1 MVFHFL
7 RRLLLSMMKLLC
19 GCRRCCICC
28 IRILRKKT
36 HPFIRKLLLS
46 DVVITASREI
56 KRRFCTCRRMDD
68 DFWNFRGLLLHPL
81 LLQEL
86 LL

>member
-7 RRLLLSMMKLLC
+7 RRLLLSVMNLLC
-19 GCRRCCICC
+19 GCCRCYICR
-28 IRILRKKT
+28 IRILREKT
-36 HPFIRKLLLS
+36 HSFIRKLLLS
-46 DVVITASREI
+46 DVVITALREI
-56 KRRFCTCRRMDD
+56 KRRFCTYRRMDD
-68 DFWNFRGLLLHPL
+68 DLRNFRGLLLHPL